1 MAEPMRLLGVGS
13 RFSFLALP
21 VAMLGVLGRLMLGGL
36 MLGGLMLGGLMLGGL
51 GACSSGEPGARSEG
65 AVLATA
71 SASAEGKSGEPEQVV
86 RQMKASPEPS
96 TAAGAGRA
104 QEAAAGEAVS
114 SEARASA
121 AGVSRA
127 TGGLAPRSS
136 SAETITS
143 KHLEAELNRL
153 EAELAN

>member
-1 MAEPMRLLGVGS
+1 MRTLGVGS
-13 RFSFLALP
+13 VLVMA
-21 VAMLGVLGRLMLGGL
+21 VAMLSGPL
-36 MLGGLMLGGLMLGGL
+36 
-51 GACSSGEPGARSEG
+51 ACSTPEAGATKADG
-65 AVLATA
+65 TA
-71 SASAEGKSGEPEQVV
+71 SSAARANEPEQLV
-86 RQMKASPEPS
+86 QNMMGKAPAS
-96 TAAGAGRA
+96 
-104 QEAAAGEAVS
+104 AAAPETSGAIP

-127 TGGLAPRSS
+127 KGDSLAPRAG

>member
-1 MAEPMRLLGVGS
+1 MAKPMRLLGVGS
-13 RFSFLALP
+13 RFSTLAL
-21 VAMLGVLGRLMLGGL
+21 AMLGGL
-36 MLGGLMLGGLMLGGL
+36 TLGGL
-51 GACSSGEPGARSEG
+51 GACSSSEAGAKSEG
-65 AVLATA
+65 MASEGMVSEGMALPE
-71 SASAEGKSGEPEQVV
+71 SASIDDKSGEPEQVV
-86 RQMKASPEPS
+86 RQMKASPEPRS
-96 TAAGAGRA
+96 APGAVATARGV
-104 QEAAAGEAVS
+104 AGEAIP

-127 TGGLAPRSS
+127 SGGLAPRSN

>member
-13 RFSFLALP
+13 RLSILALV
-21 VAMLGVLGRLMLGGL
+21 VAMVGGL
-36 MLGGLMLGGLMLGGL
+36 TP
-51 GACSSGEPGARSEG
+51 ACSSDAGAKSEG
-65 AVLATA
+65 VALPAE
-71 SASAEGKSGEPEQVV
+71 SAGIDGKSGEPERVV
-86 RQMKASPEPS
+86 QQMKASPEPRP
-96 TAAGAGRA
+96 AAGAVATARGV
-104 QEAAAGEAVS
+104 AGEAAP

-127 TGGLAPRSS
+127 NGGLAPRSN

>member
-1 MAEPMRLLGVGS
+1 MRTLGVGS
-13 RFSFLALP
+13 VLMMA
-21 VAMLGVLGRLMLGGL
+21 VAMLGGAL
-36 MLGGLMLGGLMLGGL
+36 
-51 GACSSGEPGARSEG
+51 ACSTPEPGAKADG
-65 AVLATA
+65 TA
-71 SASAEGKSGEPEQVV
+71 SSAARANEPEQLV
-86 RQMKASPEPS
+86 QNMMGKAPVS
-96 TAAGAGRA
+96 
-104 QEAAAGEAVS
+104 AAAPETSGAAIP

-127 TGGLAPRSS
+127 KGDSLAPRSS

>member
-1 MAEPMRLLGVGS
+1 MAEPMRSLGVGS

-21 VAMLGVLGRLMLGGL
+21 VAMLGGLMVGGL
-36 MLGGLMLGGLMLGGL
+36 MVGGLMVGGLS
-51 GACSSGEPGARSEG
+51 ACSSGEPARSEG
-65 AVLATA
+65 AVLATQ
-71 SASAEGKSGEPEQVV
+71 STTAEGKSGEPEQVV

-96 TAAGAGRA
+96 TAAGVGRA
-104 QEAAAGEAVS
+104 EEAAAGEAVS